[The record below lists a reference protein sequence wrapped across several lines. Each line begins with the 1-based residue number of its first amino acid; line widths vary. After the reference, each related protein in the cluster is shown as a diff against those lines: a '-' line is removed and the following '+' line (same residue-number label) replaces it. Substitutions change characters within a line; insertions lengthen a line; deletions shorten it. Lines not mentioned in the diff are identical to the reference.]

1 MENKYLKK
9 IKISSNLHNYDFKKN
24 LLIFLI
30 FIFVS
35 LFFLEKIYKINPAF
49 PSRHGDDAAYFNTAF
64 NINKYGVASHQIEEF
79 RVYKHKNVIKPPLY
93 SFVLSLF
100 MDTKGKFE
108 KVNLN
113 CIYKKDVK
121 QICTEFIIN
130 CKRINYYIHF
140 FHVVLIYLLIFLI
153 TKKHYLGFIGG
164 FLILSS
170 TYYLNSIN
178 YFMTE
183 SFSSIIFL
191 IHSSTFYLFFSTKKF
206 KVFLISLSALSL
218 GFLILTKAVF
228 IYWFYIILIL
238 FLFFNLTKKLLVFNK
253 INPNYFL
260 YFFKINYMVTFFS
273 IIIILITPWQFR
285 NFLDK
290 GEFKISLQG
299 GNVIAERAEYLKTE
313 YEDIKYGII
322 YYIPSKFIKNKFK
335 EGLEKNS
342 YMFDEGHLNSH
353 YNNSDDPEKSYVL
366 SQLSWKEK
374 DNSSK
379 IFKKSLSLIISEP
392 LKHFYLSIMFFV
404 RGIFLETQVSE
415 YHSVLKI
422 ISSIVHWSSI
432 IIIPILFFYFLIK
445 LDNKVFLLLPSL
457 FLIFTYSFFTDFEP
471 RYGSLVTST
480 YLLIIIIHIKNIVY
494 KQISYEK

>member
-1 MENKYLKK
+1 
-9 IKISSNLHNYDFKKN
+9 
-24 LLIFLI
+24 
-30 FIFVS
+30 
-35 LFFLEKIYKINPAF
+35 
-49 PSRHGDDAAYFNTAF
+49 
-64 NINKYGVASHQIEEF
+64 
-79 RVYKHKNVIKPPLY
+79 
-93 SFVLSLF
+93 
-100 MDTKGKFE
+100 
-108 KVNLN
+108 
-113 CIYKKDVK
+113 
-121 QICTEFIIN
+121 
-130 CKRINYYIHF
+130 
-140 FHVVLIYLLIFLI
+140 
-153 TKKHYLGFIGG
+153 
-164 FLILSS
+164 
-170 TYYLNSIN
+170 
-178 YFMTE
+178 MTE

-342 YMFDEGHLNSH
+342 YMFDEGHPNSH
-353 YNNSDDPEKSYVL
+353 YNNSDEPGKSYVL